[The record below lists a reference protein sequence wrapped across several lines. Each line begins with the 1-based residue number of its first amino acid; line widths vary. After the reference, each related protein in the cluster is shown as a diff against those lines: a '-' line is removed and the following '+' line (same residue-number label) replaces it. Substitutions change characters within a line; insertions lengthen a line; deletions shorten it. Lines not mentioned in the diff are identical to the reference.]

1 MVLTP
6 MRILLLV
13 GWFLGFVLLFY
24 LCIYA
29 FIYLSE
35 IGSAT
40 HFVSLTGLELFP

>member
-6 MRILLLV
+6 WRILLLV
-13 GWFLGFVLLFY
+13 GWFLGFVLLIC

-35 IGSAT
+35 IASVT
-40 HFVSLTGLELFP
+40 HFVSLAGLELFP